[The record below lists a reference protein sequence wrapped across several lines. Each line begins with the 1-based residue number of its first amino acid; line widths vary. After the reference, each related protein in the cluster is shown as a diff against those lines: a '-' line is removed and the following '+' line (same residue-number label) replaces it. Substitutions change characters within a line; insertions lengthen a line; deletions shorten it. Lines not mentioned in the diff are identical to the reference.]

1 MDGVTIS
8 AKALSIRY
16 TDLVALDIQSL
27 EVKGGVIALLGHN
40 GAGKS
45 TLAESLRGE
54 LSGTLNA
61 MPLMLDGDRLRGGLC
76 LDLGFSDADR
86 AENLRRAAEVARLG
100 VESGHVVIA
109 AFITS
114 REENRLM
121 IEKIIGKEWI
131 SLIHVDAS
139 LDVCRERDVK
149 GLYARAL
156 TGEVQWMRRMIQKYE
171 AAARDSGAR
180 IVHSCGFDSIPRQYQ
195 ENASFS
201 SFSDFARRLGIS
213 RKSLIM

>member
-1 MDGVTIS
+1 MNVCNRPHVFWLFG
-8 AKALSIRY
+8 LS
-16 TDLVALDIQSL
+16 
-27 EVKGGVIALLGHN
+27 

-156 TGEVQWMRRMIQKYE
+156 TGEVQWMTGLTAAFDPPSRCALQLETGTEEPKVSATKLLGFARQMIEVRNERWDLQ
-171 AAARDSGAR
+171 AAA
-180 IVHSCGFDSIPRQYQ
+180 V
-195 ENASFS
+195 
-201 SFSDFARRLGIS
+201 
-213 RKSLIM
+213 